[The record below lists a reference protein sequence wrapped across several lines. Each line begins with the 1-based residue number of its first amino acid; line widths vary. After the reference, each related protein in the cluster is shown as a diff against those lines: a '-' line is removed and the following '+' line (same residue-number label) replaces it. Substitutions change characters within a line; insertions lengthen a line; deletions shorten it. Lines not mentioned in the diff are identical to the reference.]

1 MVTSVAP
8 TPKWLGWVN
17 QLDYLPPTSPNTYV
31 ADLDLED
38 VRGDVRDEG
47 GKEGFKMNNLP
58 TSEDSKFMGLGFF
71 LGGEKFLYKPVR

>member
-1 MVTSVAP
+1 
-8 TPKWLGWVN
+8 
-17 QLDYLPPTSPNTYV
+17 
-31 ADLDLED
+31 LDLED